1 MKTIVLFQ
9 RRPDLS
15 RDAFRDHYETRHA
28 PLAIRHVHF
37 RKYVRNHVIAP
48 ANAEFDAL
56 SEFWPV
62 DPAFAATV
70 ATSPAGAILREDEA
84 KFMAADRFRA
94 TAEESLL
101 AGAPR
106 GVETGAVRKYA
117 LLLTRPPDVSGN
129 DFAAVVA
136 DWSGRLYAGNT
147 LTRITMDIVR
157 PLPGG
162 VFPADAIVSLW
173 PNARFDES
181 RFLAASSAIGNAG
194 ILTLESH
201 ETPPAHLSEAH

>member
-1 MKTIVLFQ
+1 VAGKIIFPTGGKEDNG
-9 RRPDLS
+9 RYRG
-15 RDAFRDHYETRHA
+15 A
-28 PLAIRHVHF
+28 
-37 RKYVRNHVIAP
+37 
-48 ANAEFDAL
+48 
-56 SEFWPV
+56 
-62 DPAFAATV
+62 V

-84 KFMAADRFRA
+84 KFMMADRFRA
-94 TAEESLL
+94 TEKESLL
-101 AGAPR
+101 AGPPR

-117 LLLTRPPDVSGN
+117 LFLTRPSDVSEA

-136 DWSGRLYAGNT
+136 DWSSRLFAGNA

-173 PNARFDES
+173 PNDRFDES
-181 RFLAASSAIGNAG
+181 GFLATSAAIGNAG

-201 ETPPAHLSEAH
+201 ETRPEVLTAAH